1 MSVRSTHHIGGEQ
14 PDGGPAAPFGDI
26 RDLIEALPEHAGGTG
41 YRTSDIFTEKH
52 RWLRENV
59 PDARSVFEFGALCG
73 YFLVT
78 ALDACP
84 KIDTVGWCD
93 NELHTPGSN
102 EMVWRN
108 LAETLRAR
116 DAHDDPTVDVEE
128 WADARVR
135 IANDRHDIEC
145 SWWTSPRDLEITEA
159 MRFDVVQVDGEHTYR
174 AALIDLT
181 LAFAMRPRAILV
193 DDSHAIAEVKAAI
206 EDFRGYLGLEAE
218 WFETVNGFA
227 VIRP

>member
-78 ALDACP
+78 ACDACP
-84 KIDTVGWCD
+84 DIRTVGWCD
-93 NELHTPGSN
+93 SELHTPGSN
-102 EMVWRN
+102 EMVVKN
-108 LAETLRAR
+108 LRWQWAMT
-116 DAHDDPTVDVEE
+116 PVEH
-128 WADARVR
+128 RVR
-135 IANDRHDIEC
+135 
-145 SWWTSPRDLEITEA
+145 DLPHMAYSNRVLEDGIY
-159 MRFDVVQVDGEHTYR
+159 DVVHVDGEHTYR
-174 AALIDLT
+174 GCLIDLA
-181 LAFAMRPRAILV
+181 LALAMQPKAILV

-206 EDFRGYLGLEAE
+206 EDFCGYLGLEPE